1 MKALLLSAQDTEGG
15 AGRSAHRLYRGLLH
29 EQVDAHMLV
38 NLKFGD
44 EATVYGPSSTLGR
57 ASARLRP
64 GVDRLPL
71 ARYGK
76 RRGSEFSCQ
85 WLPGSS
91 LRRIDQLAPNVVNVH
106 WVCDGFV
113 NINALGRIHRPTVWT
128 LHDMWMFT
136 GGCHYTKECDR
147 YQQHCGACPQLESE
161 NQWDLSRW
169 IWRQKHQMLKQVS
182 PWIVTPSRWLADCA
196 RQSSLLGRLPIRVIA
211 NGLNLSQ
218 YHPIDKTLARKLLNL
233 PLDKKLLLFGAIN
246 PTQDRRKGFHLLMP
260 ALQTLKTQ
268 QNTDSVELLMIGTS
282 QQPALDLGFKVHCLG
297 ILKDDVTLALAY
309 SAADSFVAP
318 SMQDNLP
325 NTVLEAMACGTP
337 CVAFEVGGMP
347 DLIDHQINGF
357 LAPPFDVG
365 RLAEGITWVLEHS
378 SSLDLVCR
386 AREKVEQNFPL
397 RLQAQRY
404 KHLFEEVID
413 EWTIKRK

>member
-1 MKALLLSAQDTEGG
+1 MKTVILSAQDIEGG

-29 EQVDAHMLV
+29 EQVEAHMIV

-44 EATVYGPSSTLGR
+44 ESTVYGPHSTLGR
-57 ASARLRP
+57 AFARIRP

-71 ARYGK
+71 ALYNK

-91 LRRIDQLAPNVVNVH
+91 LRRIDQLAPDVVNVH
-106 WVCDGFV
+106 WICDGFV
-113 NINALGRIHRPTVWT
+113 NISSLGHIHRPTVWT

-147 YQQHCGACPQLESE
+147 YQQHCGACPQLEST

-169 IWRQKHQMLKQVS
+169 IWRQKYQILKRVS
-182 PWIVTPSRWLADCA
+182 PWIVTPSDWMADCA
-196 RQSSLLGRLPIRVIA
+196 RQSGLLGHLPVRIIPY
-211 NGLNLSQ
+211 GLDLER
-218 YHPIDKTLARKLLNL
+218 YRPINKTLARKLLNL
-233 PLDKKLLLFGAIN
+233 PIDKQLLLFGALN

-260 ALQTLKTQ
+260 ALQALKTQ
-268 QNTDSVELLMIGTS
+268 QNAASVELVMMGTS
-282 QQPALDLGFKVHCLG
+282 QQPTLDLGFKVHCLG
-297 ILKDDVTLALAY
+297 ILKDDVALALAY

-318 SMQDNLP
+318 SLQDNLP

-337 CVAFEVGGMP
+337 CVAFEIGGMP

-357 LAPPFDVG
+357 LASPFEVG
-365 RLAEGITWVLEHS
+365 RLAEGITWTLDHN
-378 SSLDLVCR
+378 SSLDLGHR

-397 RLQAQRY
+397 GLQAKRY
-404 KHLFEEVID
+404 KHLFEEVMG
-413 EWTIKRK
+413 EWTTKQ